1 MEPAFWHQRWQE
13 GQIGFH
19 QQQVNPFLQK
29 WLHKLALQQGD
40 EVFVPL
46 CGKSLDMLWL
56 LQQGF
61 RVIGVELSEL
71 ALSDFARENQV
82 DFVTEE
88 DDLFKYY
95 QHKDIQLL
103 CGNFFDIP
111 AKQLGEVKAVFD
123 RASFIAFPQNMR
135 KDYVEHMAK
144 ILPQNCRVLLITME
158 YPPAMIPGPP
168 FSIPDEEVRR
178 LFGKY
183 FQIEQLQTE
192 VNPPMGKRLTEQGD
206 GKVVEKAWL
215 LQKTGGT
222 K

>member
-1 MEPAFWHQRWQE
+1 MEASFWHQRWKE

-29 WLHKLALQQGD
+29 WLAKLELQQGD

-56 LQQGF
+56 LEQGY

-103 CGNFFDIP
+103 CGNFFHIQAQQL
-111 AKQLGEVKAVFD
+111 AKVKAVFD
-123 RASFIAFPQNMR
+123 RASFIAFPPKMR
-135 KDYVEHMAK
+135 QDYVEHMAK
-144 ILPQNCRVLLITME
+144 ILPDNCKVLLVTME
-158 YPPAMIPGPP
+158 YPQGMIPGPP
-168 FSIPDEEVRR
+168 FSIQEEEIY
-178 LFGKY
+178 LCYGSD
-183 FQIEQLQTE
+183 FQIELLQTS
-192 VNPPMGKRLTEQGD
+192 VNPAMGKRLTEQGK
-206 GKVVEKAWL
+206 GEVIEKAWL
-215 LQKTGGT
+215 LQKTGAE